1 MNSITIRN
9 NNEKILSYIEDKVN
23 NEYGGTVE
31 RIDGG
36 LAITISEEKT
46 EELMSAY
53 KLAKVNYA
61 GVQVVNWG
69 AKKVGIL
76 ANATKSIGIG
86 AVKLGAKGLF
96 GGLKKTTELGMGAVS
111 AIADEAK
118 ASYAELKASEDLRSL
133 KNSFGSQG
141 GVNSNDDIVIN
152 TTVNNGPQEPTVP
165 PNPGT
170 QENTEG

>member
-1 MNSITIRN
+1 MDSITIKN

-23 NEYGGTVE
+23 NEYSGTVE

-36 LAITISEEKT
+36 LAIQISEEKT

-61 GVQVVNWG
+61 GIQVVNWG

-76 ANATKSIGIG
+76 ANTTKSVGIG

-96 GGLKKTTELGMGAVS
+96 GGLKKTTELAMGAVS
-111 AIADEAK
+111 AIADEAQS
-118 ASYAELKASEDLRSL
+118 SYAELKASEDLRSL
-133 KNSFGSQG
+133 KNSFGSRG
-141 GVNSNDDIVIN
+141 GTSDGSDFVVTSNV
-152 TTVNNGPQEPTVP
+152 PQEPTVP
-165 PNPGT
+165 PNNGT
-170 QENTEG
+170 ENTEG

>member
-1 MNSITIRN
+1 MDSITIRN
-9 NNEKILSYIEDKVN
+9 TNEKILSYIEDKVN

-36 LAITISEEKT
+36 LAIQISEEKT

-69 AKKVGIL
+69 AKRVGIL

-96 GGLKKTTELGMGAVS
+96 GGLKKTTELAMGAMS
-111 AIADEAK
+111 AIADEAQT
-118 ASYAELKASEDLRSL
+118 SYEELKASEDLRSL
-133 KNSFGSQG
+133 KNSFGSRG
-141 GVNSNDDIVIN
+141 GVNNDDIIV
-152 TTVNNGPQEPTVP
+152 VNNGPQEPTVP
-165 PNPGT
+165 TNSGT

>member
-9 NNEKILSYIEDKVN
+9 TNKEILSYIEDKVV
-23 NEYGGTVE
+23 NEYGGTCE
-31 RIDGG
+31 PIDGG
-36 LAITISEEKT
+36 LAIQISVDKT

-53 KLAKVNYA
+53 KLAKINFA
-61 GVQVVNWG
+61 GVKVVDWG

-118 ASYAELKASEDLRSL
+118 ASFAELKASEDLRSL

-141 GVNSNDDIVIN
+141 DSNNNDDIVIN
-152 TTVNNGPQEPTVP
+152 TVEPTVP
-165 PNPGT
+165 PANNDNQGT
-170 QENTEG
+170 NEG

>member
-1 MNSITIRN
+1 MDSITIKN
-9 NNEKILSYIEDKVN
+9 ANEKILSYIEDKVN

-36 LAITISEEKT
+36 LAIQVPQEKT

-76 ANATKSIGIG
+76 ANATKSVGIG

-96 GGLKKTTELGMGAVS
+96 GGLKKTTELAMGAVS
-111 AIADEAK
+111 AIADEAQT
-118 ASYAELKASEDLRSL
+118 SFAELKASEDLRSL
-133 KNSFGSQG
+133 KNSFGSTG
-141 GVNSNDDIVIN
+141 GVNNGSDFVV
-152 TTVNNGPQEPTVP
+152 VNNGPQEPTVP
-165 PNPGT
+165 PANAN

>member
-1 MNSITIRN
+1 MDSITIKN

-36 LAITISEEKT
+36 LAVQVPQEKT

-76 ANATKSIGIG
+76 ANATKSVGIG

-96 GGLKKTTELGMGAVS
+96 GGLKKTAELGMGAVS
-111 AIADEAK
+111 AIADEAQT
-118 ASYAELKASEDLRSL
+118 SYAELKASEDLRSL

-141 GVNSNDDIVIN
+141 GVNNGSDFVV
-152 TTVNNGPQEPTVP
+152 VNNGLQEPTVP
-165 PNPGT
+165 PTGSN
-170 QENTEG
+170 QENTES

>member
-1 MNSITIRN
+1 MNSITIKN

-36 LAITISEEKT
+36 LAIQISEEKT

-96 GGLKKTTELGMGAVS
+96 GGLKKTTELAMGAVS
-111 AIADEAK
+111 AIADEAQT
-118 ASYAELKASEDLRSL
+118 SYAELKASEDLRSL
-133 KNSFGSQG
+133 KNSFGSTG
-141 GVNSNDDIVIN
+141 GVNNGSDFVV
-152 TTVNNGPQEPTVP
+152 VNNGPQEPTVP
-165 PNPGT
+165 PANAN

>member
-1 MNSITIRN
+1 MDSITIKN
-9 NNEKILSYIEDKVN
+9 NNEKILSYVEDKVN

-36 LAITISEEKT
+36 LTITISEEKT

-53 KLAKVNYA
+53 KLAKVNYT

-96 GGLKKTTELGMGAVS
+96 GGLKKTTELAMGAVS
-111 AIADEAK
+111 AIADEAQT
-118 ASYAELKASEDLRSL
+118 SYAELKASEDLRSL

-141 GVNSNDDIVIN
+141 GVNNGSDFVV
-152 TTVNNGPQEPTVP
+152 VNNGPQEPTVP
-165 PNPGT
+165 PTGGN

>member
-1 MNSITIRN
+1 MDSITIKN

-96 GGLKKTTELGMGAVS
+96 GGLKKTTELAMGAVS
-111 AIADEAK
+111 AIADEAQT
-118 ASYAELKASEDLRSL
+118 SYSELKASEDLRSL
-133 KNSFGSQG
+133 KNSFGSTG
-141 GVNSNDDIVIN
+141 GASDGSDFVVTS
-152 TTVNNGPQEPTVP
+152 NGPQEPTVP
-165 PNPGT
+165 PANAN

>member
-1 MNSITIRN
+1 MDSITIKN
-9 NNEKILSYIEDKVN
+9 TNEKILSYIEDKVN

-36 LAITISEEKT
+36 LAIQVPQEKT

-76 ANATKSIGIG
+76 ANATKSVGIG

-96 GGLKKTTELGMGAVS
+96 GGLKKTTELAMGAVS
-111 AIADEAK
+111 AIADEAQT
-118 ASYAELKASEDLRSL
+118 SFAELKASEDLRSL
-133 KNSFGSQG
+133 KNSFGSTG
-141 GVNSNDDIVIN
+141 GVNNESDFVV
-152 TTVNNGPQEPTVP
+152 VNNGPQEPTVP
-165 PNPGT
+165 PTGGN